1 MSFHNSC
8 QNIHLIHEPG
18 ATFLHAEVRR
28 ANGEY
33 VARKIRLDRHIG
45 NTDGMP
51 SPYFFFLSPILL
63 LFFFFF
69 RILDSKMCM
78 VLILTV
84 NDFDLV

>member
-45 NTDGMP
+45 NTDGMIP
-51 SPYFFFLSPILL
+51 SPLPFILI
-63 LFFFFF
+63 FF
-69 RILDSKMCM
+69 RNADTRK
-78 VLILTV
+78 
-84 NDFDLV
+84 